1 MEFVLLLDIFVV
13 DMDDLEDAA
22 EISASED
29 EVLNFNV
36 TYWSKYL
43 CYVM

>member
-1 MEFVLLLDIFVV
+1 LDIFVI

-36 TYWSKYL
+36 TY
-43 CYVM
+43 

>member
-36 TYWSKYL
+36 TYYVTL
-43 CYVM
+43 CK

>member
-1 MEFVLLLDIFVV
+1 LDIFVI

-29 EVLNFNV
+29 EVLNFNL
-36 TYWSKYL
+36 K
-43 CYVM
+43 